1 MGAVE
6 KFRGVVTDR
15 HGYAREWKERTGGRV
30 IGWFCTYVP
39 EEIVYAA
46 GMLPVRILGSHETE
60 DVTGAYI
67 PSIYCPFSRDALA
80 QGLKGRYDYLD
91 GMVKARSC
99 LHMRMTF
106 TLWKQLVPIDFT
118 HYIYMPT
125 HALNRQAKPFLAKE
139 YADFKEALEKWGGV
153 RITGDDLDRAIEV
166 YNRNRVLSKQ
176 VYEFRKADSPAIA
189 GAEALE
195 MVLAGQLMDKEE
207 HNRLLEQ
214 FLDELTNKAV
224 DRETG
229 SRLMLVGSEMD
240 DIDFIRTTEELG
252 ATFVIEDHCTG
263 TRYFWNE
270 VAPEEDRLAAIAA
283 RYIDRP
289 PCPSKDWS
297 DHYRF
302 PAILELARYYNVQG
316 VLLHQQKFC
325 DTNAFDVPAL
335 QRMFAENGIQTILL
349 EFDVTVPFGQ
359 FRTRIEAFLEMLR
372 PGVT

>member
-6 KFRGVVTDR
+6 KLREVVTNR
-15 HGYAREWKERTGGRV
+15 HRYAREWKAGTGGQV

-39 EEIVYAA
+39 EEIIYAA

-60 DVTGAYI
+60 DITGAYM
-67 PSIYCPFSRDALA
+67 PSIYCPFSRDVLA
-80 QGLKGRYDYLD
+80 QGLKGRYDYLN
-91 GMVKARSC
+91 GIVKARSC
-99 LHMRMTF
+99 LHMRMTY

-118 HYIYMPT
+118 YYIYMPT
-125 HALNRQAKPFLAKE
+125 HALNPQAKPFLANE

-153 RITGDDLDRAIEV
+153 RITSDDLDRAIEV
-166 YNRNRVLSKQ
+166 YNRNRSLIKK
-176 VYEFRKADSPAIA
+176 VYEFRKADNPAIT

-207 HNRLLEQ
+207 HNKLLEQ
-214 FLDELTNKAV
+214 LLEELPNRAV
-224 DRETG
+224 SRETVA
-229 SRLMLVGSEMD
+229 RLMLVGSEMD
-240 DIDFIRTTEELG
+240 DVDFIRTTEELG

-270 VAPEEDRLAAIAA
+270 VIPEEDRLAAIAA
-283 RYIDRP
+283 RYIDRQ

-297 DHYRF
+297 EHYRF
-302 PAILELARYYNVQG
+302 PTILEFARDYNVQG

-335 QRMFAENGIQTILL
+335 QRMFDGEGIPTIFL
-349 EFDVTVPFGQ
+349 EFDMTVPFGQ